1 MIPTADEMDKWMVE
15 IDKFEH
21 QFVKELSPYQQEKL
35 YSHVLTKLKSI
46 HGYNMR
52 DELKF
57 HYEKMLVLL
66 RHFMN
71 QNGNAHTLEEIE
83 KILASDQVASPKNIT
98 RYVLATIFYYKQ
110 IQIDARGYANGI
122 DLFEKY
128 KGELQFANRDGIYN
142 AYRDIAKDE
151 IRRKKNAAAALSI
164 LRKEGDYEAIERLL
178 KENPGTETKC

>member
-15 IDKFEH
+15 VDKFEH

-46 HGYNMR
+46 PGYNMHH
-52 DELKF
+52 ELKF
-57 HYEKMLVLL
+57 HYEKVLVLL

-83 KILASDQVASPKNIT
+83 KILASDKFASPKKIT
-98 RYVLATIFYYKQ
+98 RNLLATIFYYKH
-110 IQIDARGYANGI
+110 IPIDTRGYAGDI

-128 KGELQFANRDGIYN
+128 KGELGFSNRDSLYN
-142 AYRDIAKDE
+142 AYRDIGKDE
-151 IRRKKNAAAALSI
+151 IQRKRNAADALNI